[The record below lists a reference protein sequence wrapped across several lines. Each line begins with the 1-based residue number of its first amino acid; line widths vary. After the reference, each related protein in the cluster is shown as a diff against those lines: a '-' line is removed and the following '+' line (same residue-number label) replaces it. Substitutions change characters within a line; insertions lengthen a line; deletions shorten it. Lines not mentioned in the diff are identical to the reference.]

1 MKILIL
7 NASPKPSGTIS
18 QMLEYLE
25 DEIRQK
31 NPSVE
36 IENIRVSSLKFSSCT
51 GCMKCR
57 SSGKCIFAGD
67 DADVTGEKIA
77 NADFLVVAS
86 PCWWGN
92 MPGSLKSLFDRN
104 VFRMMGESK
113 HGIPLPL
120 LKGKKA
126 AIVTACTT
134 PFPFNVICR
143 QSSGV
148 FNSIGEILKSAGI
161 KITAKICASG
171 TKHSPGLTPARKR
184 RILRLAKAFWKAKIC
199 FN

>member
-7 NASPKPSGTIS
+7 NAS
-18 QMLEYLE
+18 
-25 DEIRQK
+25 
-31 NPSVE
+31 
-36 IENIRVSSLKFSSCT
+36 LKFSVCT

-57 SSGKCIFAGD
+57 SCGKCIFAGD
-67 DADVTGEKIA
+67 DADVTGKKIVS
-77 NADFLVVAS
+77 ADFLVVAS

-92 MPGSLKSLFDRN
+92 MTGSLKSLFDRN

-161 KITAKICASG
+161 KITAKICAAG
-171 TKHSPGLTPARKR
+171 TKHSPGLTTTRKR
-184 RILRLAKAFWKAKIC
+184 KISNIVKALKAKMYFLIS
-199 FN
+199 

>member
-7 NASPKPSGTIS
+7 NASPKPNGTIS
-18 QMLEYLE
+18 QMLKFLE
-25 DEIRQK
+25 DEICRK
-31 NPSVE
+31 NPSAE
-36 IENIRVSSLKFSSCT
+36 IEIVRVSSLKFSCCT

-67 DADVTGEKIA
+67 DADLTGEKIA
-77 NADFLVVAS
+77 HADFLVVAS

-92 MPGSLKSLFDRN
+92 MTGSLKSLFDRN

-120 LKGKKA
+120 LKGKKS

-143 QSSGV
+143 QSTGV
-148 FNSIGEILKSAGI
+148 FNSIGEILKSGGI
-161 KITAKICASG
+161 KITVKICAAG
-171 TKHSPGLTPARKR
+171 TKHSLGLTANRKR
-184 RILRLAKAFWKAKIC
+184 RISKLAKALGKLKKYFC
-199 FN
+199 

>member
-7 NASPKPSGTIS
+7 NASPKPAGTIS
-18 QMLEYLE
+18 QMLKYLE
-25 DEIRQK
+25 EEIRRK
-31 NPSVE
+31 NPCAE
-36 IENIRVSSLKFSSCT
+36 IENIRISSLKFSACI

-57 SSGKCIFAGD
+57 TAGKCVFAGD
-67 DADVTGEKIA
+67 DADIVGEKIA
-77 NADFLVVAS
+77 SADFLVVAS

-92 MPGSLKSLFDRN
+92 MTGNLKSLFDRN
-104 VFRMMGESK
+104 VFRLMGESK
-113 HGIPLPL
+113 YGIPLPL

-161 KITAKICASG
+161 KITAKIYATG
-171 TKHSPGLTPARKR
+171 TKHSSGLTPARKR
-184 RILRLAKAFWKAKIC
+184 KISRLAKAF
-199 FN
+199 

>member
-7 NASPKPSGTIS
+7 NASPKPFGTIS
-18 QMLEYLE
+18 QMLKYLE
-25 DEIRQK
+25 EEIRQK
-31 NPSVE
+31 NPSAE
-36 IENIRVSSLKFSSCT
+36 IENIRVSSLRFSNCT

-57 SSGKCIFAGD
+57 SCGKCVFAGD

-86 PCWWGN
+86 PYWWGN
-92 MPGSLKSLFDRN
+92 MTGGLKSLFDRN

-113 HGIPLPL
+113 HGIPLAL

-148 FNSIGEILKSAGI
+148 FNSIGEILKSGGI
-161 KITAKICASG
+161 KITSKICTAG
-171 TKHSPGLTPARKR
+171 TKHSPGLTANRKR
-184 RILRLAKAFWKAKIC
+184 KISRLAKSIGKLKS
-199 FN
+199 

>member
-7 NASPKPSGTIS
+7 NASPKPMGTIS

-25 DEIRQK
+25 DEIRRK
-31 NPSVE
+31 NSCAE
-36 IENIRVSSLKFSSCT
+36 IENIRIASLKFSACT

-57 SSGKCIFAGD
+57 TAGKCVFAGD
-67 DADVTGEKIA
+67 DADITREKIA
-77 NADFLVVAS
+77 GADFLVVAS

-92 MPGSLKSLFDRN
+92 MTSRLKSLFDRN
-104 VFRMMGESK
+104 VFRLMGESK
-113 HGIPLPL
+113 HGIPLAL

-134 PFPFNVICR
+134 PFPFNIICR

-148 FNSIGEILKSAGI
+148 FSSIGEILKSAGI
-161 KITAKICASG
+161 KITAKICAAG
-171 TKHSPGLTPARKR
+171 TKHSPGLTTARKR
-184 RILRLAKAFWKAKIC
+184 SISRLAKTLGKLKKYFC
-199 FN
+199 

>member
-7 NASPKPSGTIS
+7 NASPKPNGTIS
-18 QMLEYLE
+18 QMLKFLE
-25 DEIRQK
+25 DEIRRK
-31 NPSVE
+31 NPYVE
-36 IENIRVSSLKFSSCT
+36 IENIRISSLKFSSCT

-57 SSGKCIFAGD
+57 SSGKCIFATD

-92 MPGSLKSLFDRN
+92 MTGNLKSLFDRN

-148 FNSIGEILKSAGI
+148 FNSIGEILRSGGI
-161 KITAKICASG
+161 KITTKICAAG
-171 TKHSPGLTPARKR
+171 TKHSPGLTLARKR
-184 RILRLAKAFWKAKIC
+184 RISRLAKELGKLKKYFC
-199 FN
+199 

>member
-7 NASPKPSGTIS
+7 NASPKPAGTIS
-18 QMLEYLE
+18 QMLKFLE
-25 DEIRQK
+25 EEISRK
-31 NPSVE
+31 NPSAE

-57 SSGKCIFAGD
+57 SCGKCVFAGD
-67 DADVTGEKIA
+67 DADVIGEKIA
-77 NADFLVVAS
+77 RADFLVVAS

-92 MPGSLKSLFDRN
+92 MAGGLKSLFDRN

-126 AIVTACTT
+126 AIITACTT

-148 FNSIGEILKSAGI
+148 FNSIGEILKSGGI
-161 KITAKICASG
+161 KITTKICAAG

-184 RILRLAKAFWKAKIC
+184 KISNLANVLGNVK
-199 FN
+199 

>member
-7 NASPKPSGTIS
+7 NASPKSAGTIS
-18 QMLEYLE
+18 QMMKFLE
-25 DEIRQK
+25 DEIRRK
-31 NPSVE
+31 NSFAE
-36 IENIRVSSLKFSSCT
+36 IENIRIASLKFSVCT

-57 SSGKCIFAGD
+57 SCGKCIFAGD
-67 DADVTGEKIA
+67 DADVTGKKVVS
-77 NADFLVVAS
+77 ADFLVVAS

-92 MPGSLKSLFDRN
+92 MTGSLKSLFDRN
-104 VFRMMGESK
+104 VFRIMGESK

-148 FNSIGEILKSAGI
+148 FNSIGEILKSTGI
-161 KITAKICASG
+161 KITAKICAAG
-171 TKHSPGLTPARKR
+171 TKHSPGLTANRKR
-184 RILRLAKAFWKAKIC
+184 KISKIVKTL
-199 FN
+199 

>member
-7 NASPKPSGTIS
+7 NASPKSVGTIS

-25 DEIRQK
+25 NEIRRK
-31 NPSVE
+31 NPCAK
-36 IENIRVSSLKFSSCT
+36 IENIRISSLKFSACT

-57 SSGKCIFAGD
+57 SCGKCIFAGD

-92 MPGSLKSLFDRN
+92 MTGSLKSLFDRN
-104 VFRMMGESK
+104 VFRLMGESK
-113 HGIPLPL
+113 YGIPLPL

-148 FNSIGEILKSAGI
+148 FNSIGEILKSGGI
-161 KITAKICASG
+161 KITAKICAAG
-171 TKHSPGLTPARKR
+171 TKHSPGLTANRKS
-184 RILRLAKAFWKAKIC
+184 RILRLAKSIGKLKS
-199 FN
+199 

>member
-7 NASPKPSGTIS
+7 NASPKPAGTIS
-18 QMLEYLE
+18 QMLKFLE
-25 DEIRQK
+25 DEIRRK
-31 NPSVE
+31 NPSAE
-36 IENIRVSSLKFSSCT
+36 IENLRVSLLRFSSCT

-57 SSGKCIFAGD
+57 SCGKCVFSGD
-67 DADVTGEKIA
+67 DADVAGEKIA
-77 NADFLVVAS
+77 RADFLVVAS

-92 MPGSLKSLFDRN
+92 MTGGLKSLFDRN

-126 AIVTACTT
+126 AIITACTT

-148 FNSIGEILKSAGI
+148 FNSIGEILKSGGI
-161 KITAKICASG
+161 KVTAKICAAG

-184 RILRLAKAFWKAKIC
+184 RISKLAKTVGNVF
-199 FN
+199 FT

>member
-18 QMLEYLE
+18 QLLKFLE
-25 DEIRQK
+25 DEIRRK
-31 NPSVE
+31 NPSAE
-36 IENIRVSSLKFSSCT
+36 IENIRVSSLKFSACT

-57 SSGKCIFAGD
+57 TTGKCVFAGD
-67 DADVTGEKIA
+67 DADVTGEKFA
-77 NADFLVVAS
+77 CADFLVVAS

-92 MPGSLKSLFDRN
+92 MTGSLKSLFDRN
-104 VFRMMGESK
+104 VFRLMGETK
-113 HGIPLPL
+113 RGIPLAL

-134 PFPFNVICR
+134 PFPFSVICR

-148 FNSIGEILKSAGI
+148 FRSIGEILKSAGI
-161 KITAKICASG
+161 KITAKICAAG
-171 TKHSPGLTPARKR
+171 TKQKPGLTAGRKR
-184 RILRLAKAFWKAKIC
+184 KIARIVKKV
-199 FN
+199 